1 MSQFLSDHELMTR
14 IHDQDDEAW
23 SVLLKRYERLIYML
37 MHKHMHVIK
46 TLRLDHD
53 DVFQEGNLGL
63 VDAIQ
68 NFQEERCMPLY
79 PFAKVCIER
88 RIQTYFRK
96 YSSQAHT
103 IFRSALSLDQSIS
116 EDEQMYLHDVVASP
130 CSIKDP
136 YEYFKKVEL
145 QEKINDVLL
154 LCTPLERKIFHYR
167 VQGYTYHW
175 IAKECDIKSKMID
188 NTMCKIKKALKKVI

>member
-1 MSQFLSDHELMTR
+1 MSQHLSDNELMSR
-14 IHDQDDEAW
+14 LQYHDDEAW
-23 SVLLKRYERLIYML
+23 NVLLKRYERLIYML
-37 MHKHMHVIK
+37 IHKHMHVIK

-63 VDAIQ
+63 VDAILS
-68 NFQEERCMPLY
+68 FEKERCMPLY

-130 CSIKDP
+130 CFNSNP
-136 YEYFKKVEL
+136 YEVFKKKEL
-145 QEKINDVLL
+145 QAKIDEVLL
-154 LCTPLERKIFHYR
+154 NCTPLEQQIFKYR
-167 VQGYTYHW
+167 LEGYTYHW
-175 IAKECDIKSKMID
+175 IAKQCGIKSKMID
-188 NTMCKIKKALKKVI
+188 NTMCKIKKALRKVI